1 MLLKTKNKLIIRP
14 SIKAAIIND
23 KAFDTTKLNL
33 LLNFCKADVD
43 QYNDIIS
50 DESEANIK
58 PFTILPSI

>member
-1 MLLKTKNKLIIRP
+1 MIRP